1 MKSVYMLP
9 TPSEAQNDLTNSI
22 NAICLRLQKHLPAY
36 GWEVTENELEADLT
50 AYHAGQSGGAGSPMV
65 AVAHGVYPTAY
76 GKNTATWHWYA
87 NAGVIRNLRGAKQV
101 TVPSSWVAEII
112 QRDMGFTPHV
122 IPWAVDINE
131 WTPQKEHGGY
141 VLWNKTRTDGVCAPD
156 TLNTLAA
163 KMPQQRFLSTFG
175 GGTPNLKVI
184 GRQPYE
190 LMKPLIMN
198 AGVYLN
204 EVKET
209 FSIGALE
216 ALASGVPVVGFR
228 HGAIPDFVEHGINGY
243 LVDVGDIDGLVEGIG
258 YCLKYRDTLA
268 ANARETAKAYSWELC
283 ASRFADVFDL
293 ALAPAPDYKLS
304 VVIPTYNYA
313 HYLGEAL
320 KSVIQQTVDFDYEII
335 IVDDGSKDSPDLV
348 MYEVLKECYPHLAVA
363 QDDIHYYRK
372 ENSGVADT
380 RNYGIQRAKGEY
392 ILCLDSDDR
401 LGSPHFLQILADAL
415 DSDPTFGIAFT
426 GLTVMNE
433 AGELSSNVNGFPN
446 GFDYDRQ
453 LQGYNQVPTACLF
466 RKEAWRRAGGYR
478 KEVQPAEDANIWVRM
493 GALGYN
499 ARQVTTEGWFN
510 YRLHSASLS
519 SEVRTG
525 QKREPN
531 WRNFPYVTD
540 GNHPIASIAKAPR
553 GSHPARNYDQPIVSV
568 IIPVGKGHEG
578 LVQRAIDSVEAQ
590 TERHW
595 ELVVVNDT
603 GQPLNLINDAYIRLI
618 NTKGNMG
625 AGYARNRG
633 VEACRAKLITFL
645 DADDMFLPLFLEK
658 MIYAYKKTGRYI
670 YSDWISINKD
680 GQQEEHETPDYD
692 IKTIFTRVF
701 FHSVNILIPKKQFLE
716 VGGFDEEMPTWE
728 DVDLM
733 YKLAVKGFCGQRLAQ
748 KLLIYDYNSG
758 QRRESGYQNRQQY
771 LDFLKT
777 RYKEYVEKPEM
788 CSCAGSPVGKAY
800 VNGDGN
806 FMSQAADDEMIRI
819 EYAGA
824 GAGHEL
830 IGSATGQQYGY
841 RMAGDIFY
849 VWKRD
854 MVAQPTKF
862 IPFAAFDETPEST
875 PIPDAP
881 DLVAAR

>member
-1 MKSVYMLP
+1 MKQVYMLP

-22 NAICLRLQKHLPAY
+22 NAICIRLQKHLPAY
-36 GWEVTENELEADLT
+36 GWEVTENELEADIS
-50 AYHAGQSGGAGSPMV
+50 AYHAGQSGGKGAPTVGIC
-65 AVAHGVYPTAY
+65 HGVYPTAY
-76 GKNTATWHWYA
+76 GKNTATWHWWA
-87 NAGVIRNLRGAKQV
+87 NQGVVSNLRGAKQV

-122 IPWAVDINE
+122 IPWAVDVSE
-131 WTPQKEHGGY
+131 WTQQRDHGGY
-141 VLWNKTRTDGVCAPD
+141 VLWAKTRTDGVCSPD

-163 KMPQQRFLSTFG
+163 KMPQRRFLSTFG

-190 LMKPLIMN
+190 VMKQHIMN
-198 AGVYLN
+198 AGVGLC

-209 FSIGALE
+209 WGLLTAEFA
-216 ALASGVPVVGFR
+216 ASGVPVVGWK
-228 HGAIPDFVEHGINGY
+228 HGAITDIVVHGETGF
-243 LVDVGDIDGLVEGIG
+243 LCDVGDIDGLREGIE
-258 YCLKYRDTLA
+258 YCLKYRDILG
-268 ANARETAKAYSWELC
+268 ANAREHIKGFNWDTT

-293 ALAPAPDYKLS
+293 ALAPAPRVKVS
-304 VVIPTYNYA
+304 VVIPCYNYGRFV
-313 HYLGEAL
+313 GEAIDSTL
-320 KSVIQQTVDFDYEII
+320 GQETNFDLEII
-335 IVDDGSKDSPDLV
+335 VVDDGSTDNSLEEARKRLSKTHCILSV
-348 MYEVLKECYPHLAVA
+348 YEK
-363 QDDIHYYRK
+363 K
-372 ENSGVADT
+372 NGGVASA
-380 RNYGIQRAKGEY
+380 RNYGIERAQGEY
-392 ILCLDSDDR
+392 ILPLDADDR

-415 DSDPTFGIAFT
+415 DSDPTLGIAFT

-453 LQGYNQVPTACLF
+453 LMGYNQVPTACLF

-478 KEVQPAEDANIWVRM
+478 KEVQPAEDAGLWVRM

-510 YRLHSASLS
+510 YRLHAASLS

-531 WRNFPYVTD
+531 WRNFPYVND

-595 ELVVVNDT
+595 ELVVANDT
-603 GQPLNLINDAYIRLI
+603 GQPLNLINDAYVRVI

-633 VEACRAKLITFL
+633 VDACRAKLITFL

-658 MIYAYKKTGRYI
+658 MIYAYKKSGRYI
-670 YSDWISINKD
+670 YSDWISVNKD

-701 FHSVNILIPKKQFLE
+701 FHSVNILIPRKQFLE

-758 QRRESGYQNRQQY
+758 KRRESGYANRQTY
-771 LDFLKT
+771 LDFLKN

-881 DLVAAR
+881 ELVAAR